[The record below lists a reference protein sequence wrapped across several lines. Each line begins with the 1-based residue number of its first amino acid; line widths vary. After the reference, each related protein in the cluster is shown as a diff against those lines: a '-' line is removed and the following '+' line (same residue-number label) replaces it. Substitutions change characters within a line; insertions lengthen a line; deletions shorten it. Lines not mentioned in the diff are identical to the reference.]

1 LWTLDRECPKTLVSF
16 AHLMLHHSSVISHL
30 WIPLENTRIAYSISR
45 PDYVISNRMVGI
57 GKARPIARVIPR
69 RENAK
74 QEKVD
79 EWERFGDNSLFVT

>member
-1 LWTLDRECPKTLVSF
+1 
-16 AHLMLHHSSVISHL
+16 
-30 WIPLENTRIAYSISR
+30 
-45 PDYVISNRMVGI
+45 VGI